1 MNRLQ
6 STKRTVAALG
16 AIVAAIIVGVTQFD
30 QIVLSVTLYLGG
42 ASLEGIMSRGLS
54 RYRDLWSLVLLN
66 ILIVSSFLFLV
77 PMRVRGS
84 WRAHGAYL
92 GFMVSMFS
100 EMFGF
105 PLTVYFLSGAG
116 YAYFEPQFVGYVWA
130 YGHLVGSPVVIAG
143 LFLLYKGWKEVFYLR
158 NDVLVNSGV
167 YRVIRH
173 PQYLGLL
180 LVTLGQFLVWPTIPT
195 AILWPILVALY
206 YRQARKEEAVLSEK
220 FGAAFREYAS
230 KTPMLLP
237 RIKFPRVFRA
247 ASP

>member
-1 MNRLQ
+1 MP
-6 STKRTVAALG
+6 STKRIVAALV

-30 QIVLSVTLYLGG
+30 QIVASITVYLGG
-42 ASLEGIMSRGLS
+42 ASLEGIMGVPLPRN
-54 RYRDLWSLVLLN
+54 YWSLVLLN
-66 ILIVSSFLFLV
+66 ILLVSSFLFLV
-77 PMRVRGS
+77 PVRVQGS
-84 WRAHGAYL
+84 WKAHGAYL

-130 YGHLVGSPVVIAG
+130 YGQLVGSPVVVAG
-143 LFLLYKGWKEVFYLR
+143 LWLLYKGWKEVYYVR
-158 NDVLVNSGV
+158 DDALVNSGV

-180 LVTLGQFLVWPTIPT
+180 LITLGQFLVWPTIPT
-195 AILWPILVALY
+195 AILWPILVGLY

-237 RIKFPRVFRA
+237 RINFRRVFKA

>member
-1 MNRLQ
+1 LP
-6 STKRTVAALG
+6 STKRTVAALA
-16 AIVAAIIVGVTQFD
+16 AIVALIIVGVTQFD

-42 ASLEGIMSRGLS
+42 ASLEGIMGRGLS
-54 RYRDLWSLVLLN
+54 RYHDLWSLVLLN

-92 GFMVSMFS
+92 GFMVSLFS

-143 LFLLYKGWKEVFYLR
+143 LLLVYKGWKEVFYLR
-158 NDVLVNSGV
+158 DGVLLNSGI

-195 AILWPILVALY
+195 AILWPILASLY
-206 YRQARKEEAVLSEK
+206 YWQAKKEEAGLSEK
-220 FGAAFREYAS
+220 FGEAFKGYVR
-230 KTPMLLP
+230 KTPMFLP
-237 RIKFPRVFRA
+237 RIRLGRVFKT

>member
-1 MNRLQ
+1 MNRLP
-6 STKRTVAALG
+6 STKRTVAALA

-30 QIVLSVTLYLGG
+30 QIVASVYVYLGA
-42 ASLEGIMSRGLS
+42 ASLERIMGRPLP
-54 RYRDLWSLVLLN
+54 RDYWSLVLLN

-116 YAYFEPQFVGYVWA
+116 YALFEPQFVGYVWA

-158 NDVLVNSGV
+158 DDVLLNSGL

-230 KTPMLLP
+230 KTPMFLP
-237 RIKFPRVFRA
+237 RINFRRVFKA

>member
-1 MNRLQ
+1 VP
-6 STKRTVAALG
+6 STKRIVAALL
-16 AIVAAIIVGVTQFD
+16 ALVAAIIVGVTQFD
-30 QIVLSVTLYLGG
+30 QIVASVTVYLGG
-42 ASLEGIMSRGLS
+42 ASLERIMGHPLP
-54 RYRDLWSLVLLN
+54 RDYWSLVLLN
-66 ILIVSSFLFLV
+66 IIIVSSFLFLV
-77 PMRVRGS
+77 PMRVHGS

-92 GFMVSMFS
+92 GFVVSMFS

-116 YAYFEPQFVGYVWA
+116 YAFFEPQFVGYVWA

-143 LFLLYKGWKEVFYLR
+143 LLLLYKGWKEVFFLR
-158 NDVLVNSGV
+158 EDVLVNSGI

-220 FGAAFREYAS
+220 FGAAFREYAN

-237 RIKFPRVFRA
+237 RIKFRRVFKA

>member
-1 MNRLQ
+1 MNRLP
-6 STKRTVAALG
+6 STKRIVAALA

-30 QIVLSVTLYLGG
+30 QIVASVYLYLGR
-42 ASLEGIMSRGLS
+42 ASLEGIMGRRLP
-54 RYRDLWSLVLLN
+54 RDLWSLVLVN

-92 GFMVSMFS
+92 GFMVSLFS

-105 PLTVYFLSGAG
+105 PLTVYFLTGAG
-116 YAYFEPQFVGYVWA
+116 YAYFEPQFIGYVWA
-130 YGHLVGSPVVIAG
+130 YGQLVGSPVVIAG
-143 LFLLYKGWKEVFYLR
+143 LLLLYKGWKEVFFFR
-158 NDVLVNSGV
+158 NDVLVDSGI

-195 AILWPILVALY
+195 AILWPILAALY

-230 KTPMLLP
+230 KTPMFLP
-237 RIKFPRVFRA
+237 RIKFRRVFKA

>member
-1 MNRLQ
+1 MDRVP
-6 STKRTVAALG
+6 STKRIVAALL
-16 AIVAAIIVGVTQFD
+16 ALVAAIIVGVTQFD
-30 QIVLSVTLYLGG
+30 QIVASVTVYLGG
-42 ASLEGIMSRGLS
+42 ASLERIMGHPLP
-54 RYRDLWSLVLLN
+54 RDYWSLVLLN
-66 ILIVSSFLFLV
+66 IIIVSSFLFLV
-77 PMRVRGS
+77 PMRVHGS

-92 GFMVSMFS
+92 GFVVSMFS

-143 LFLLYKGWKEVFYLR
+143 LLLLYKGWKEVFFLR
-158 NDVLVNSGV
+158 EDVLVNSGI

-195 AILWPILVALY
+195 AILWPILAALY

-220 FGAAFREYAS
+220 FGAAFREYAN

-237 RIKFPRVFRA
+237 RIKFRRVFKA

>member
-1 MNRLQ
+1 MNRLP
-6 STKRTVAALG
+6 STKRIVAAL
-16 AIVAAIIVGVTQFD
+16 AAIIALILVGVTMFT
-30 QIVLSVTLYLGG
+30 QIVASIYVYLGA
-42 ASLEGIMSRGLS
+42 ASLENIVRPGLS
-54 RYRDLWSLVLLN
+54 RTDDLWSRVLLN

-77 PMRVRGS
+77 PLRVRGS
-84 WRAHGAYL
+84 WKAHGAYL

-116 YAYFEPQFVGYVWA
+116 YVLFEPQFVGYVWA
-130 YGHLVGSPVVIAG
+130 YGQLVGSPVVIAG
-143 LFLLYKGWKEVFYLR
+143 LILLYKGWKEIFFLR
-158 NDVLVNSGV
+158 DEVLVNSGI

-195 AILWPILVALY
+195 AILWPILAALY

-237 RIKFPRVFRA
+237 RLKFPRVFKA

>member
-1 MNRLQ
+1 MNRLP
-6 STKRTVAALG
+6 STKRIVAALG
-16 AIVAAIIVGVTQFD
+16 AIIALIIVGVTQFD
-30 QIVLSVTLYLGG
+30 QIVASVYLYLGR
-42 ASLEGIMSRGLS
+42 ASLEGILGRRLP
-54 RYRDLWSLVLLN
+54 RDLWSVVLLN

-77 PMRVRGS
+77 PMRIRGS

-92 GFMVSMFS
+92 GFMVSLFS

-105 PLTVYFLSGAG
+105 PLTVYFLTGAG
-116 YAYFEPQFVGYVWA
+116 YAFFEPQFVGYVWA
-130 YGHLVGSPVVIAG
+130 YGQLVGSPVVIAG
-143 LFLLYKGWKEVFYLR
+143 LLLLYKGWKEVFFLR
-158 NDVLVNSGV
+158 DDVLVNSGI

-195 AILWPILVALY
+195 AILWPILAALY

-237 RIKFPRVFRA
+237 RIKFRRVFKA

>member
-1 MNRLQ
+1 MP
-6 STKRTVAALG
+6 STKRTVAALA
-16 AIVAAIIVGVTQFD
+16 AIVALIIVGVTQFD
-30 QIVLSVTLYLGG
+30 QIVASVYVYLGA
-42 ASLEGIMSRGLS
+42 ASLEKIMGGPLPRN
-54 RYRDLWSLVLLN
+54 LWSVVLLN

-77 PMRVRGS
+77 PMRMHGS

-92 GFMVSMFS
+92 GFMVSLFS

-143 LFLLYKGWKEVFYLR
+143 LLLVYKGWKEVFYLR
-158 NDVLVNSGV
+158 DDVLLNSGI

-195 AILWPILVALY
+195 AILWPILGALY

-220 FGAAFREYAS
+220 FGEAFKGYVR
-230 KTPMLLP
+230 KTPMFLP
-237 RIKFPRVFRA
+237 RIALGRVFKT

>member
-1 MNRLQ
+1 MP
-6 STKRTVAALG
+6 STKRTVAALA
-16 AIVAAIIVGVTQFD
+16 AIVALIIVGVTQFD
-30 QIVLSVTLYLGG
+30 QIVASVYVYLGA
-42 ASLEGIMSRGLS
+42 ASLEKIMGGPLPRN
-54 RYRDLWSLVLLN
+54 LWSVVLLN

-77 PMRVRGS
+77 PMRMHGS
-84 WRAHGAYL
+84 WRAHGAYM
-92 GFMVSMFS
+92 GFMVSLFS

-116 YAYFEPQFVGYVWA
+116 YAYFEPQFVGYVFA

-143 LFLLYKGWKEVFYLR
+143 LFLVYKGWKQVFYMR
-158 NDVLVNSGV
+158 DDVLVNSGI

-195 AILWPILVALY
+195 AILWPILAGLY
-206 YRQARKEEAVLSEK
+206 YRQARKEEAVLLEK
-220 FGAAFREYAS
+220 FGAGFREYAS
-230 KTPMLLP
+230 KTPMFLP
-237 RIKFPRVFRA
+237 RIKFPRVFKA

>member
-1 MNRLQ
+1 
-6 STKRTVAALG
+6 
-16 AIVAAIIVGVTQFD
+16 
-30 QIVLSVTLYLGG
+30 
-42 ASLEGIMSRGLS
+42 SLEGIMGVPLPRN
-54 RYRDLWSLVLLN
+54 YWSLVLLN
-66 ILIVSSFLFLV
+66 ILLVSSFLFLV
-77 PMRVRGS
+77 PVRVQGS
-84 WRAHGAYL
+84 WKAHGAYL

-130 YGHLVGSPVVIAG
+130 YGQLVGSPVVVAG
-143 LFLLYKGWKEVFYLR
+143 LWLLYKGWKEVYYVR
-158 NDVLVNSGV
+158 DDALVNSGV

-180 LVTLGQFLVWPTIPT
+180 LITLGQFLVWPTIPT
-195 AILWPILVALY
+195 AILWPILVGLY

-237 RIKFPRVFRA
+237 RINFRRVFKA